1 MMIFYDH
8 KLMYCFTFLTL
19 RLLQAEEK
27 QKSAYQEKETLEMR
41 YQDEIDLAKVDLTG
55 FYPRAMCVNDYCV
68 IIDIRGG
75 YVLGGFHRPPFQQI
89 YIFNEI
95 HNYYKNKSMKLHSQK
110 S

>member
-55 FYPRAMCVNDYCV
+55 FYPRAMCVNDYCI

-75 YVLGGFHRPPFQQI
+75 
-89 YIFNEI
+89 
-95 HNYYKNKSMKLHSQK
+95 
-110 S
+110 